1 MRGSVRTRL
10 VLAVVGIF
18 GAAMALILG
27 ASYLLIAG
35 HLRRT
40 LPADEASAVLDGL
53 LAQYG
58 LAVLGMTLLATGGAL
73 LVARR
78 LLGRLSAIREA
89 AARTSGDHL
98 EERLALGGPA
108 DEVRELGD
116 TFDAMLDRLQESITA
131 QRRFIA
137 NASHELRSPLTAIRT
152 EVEVT
157 LSDGSATTGELR
169 AMGERVLDGADELDQ
184 LLAALMVL
192 ARSQRS
198 LVRAEPS
205 TCTVCCARPARP
217 RGAAPSVGRTAWRCR
232 RPATPCSCRAIPRCC
247 VDCSTTCSITRPATG
262 GARARCS
269 SSWCMGEEVQL
280 SVANPGGVP
289 VPPSEVERLREPFQR
304 AERSH
309 AQGSGLG
316 LSIVQAVVEA
326 HHGTLDLSSLPEG
339 GLRVC
344 VTLPLAEAR
353 AHDAAGDPG
362 RLLAGQSTRS
372 LRTADTRAR
381 RFLIRPP
388 PLGGGARPKDRR

>member
-1 MRGSVRTRL
+1 MMRGSMRTRL
-10 VLAVVGIF
+10 VVSVVGIF
-18 GAAMALILG
+18 AAATALILG

-40 LPADEASAVLDGL
+40 LPAAEASAVLDGL

-58 LAVLGMTLLATGGAL
+58 LAVIGMTLLAAGAAL

-78 LLGRLSAIREA
+78 QLARLAAIRDA
-89 AARTSGDHL
+89 AARTSGEHL
-98 EERLALGGPA
+98 EERLALDGPV

-157 LSDGSATTGELR
+157 LSDGAASTGELR

-198 LVRAEPS
+198 LVRPEPVALDGLVRE
-205 TCTVCCARPARP
+205 TAHAAA
-217 RGAAPSVGRTAWRCR
+217 RGARGRSHPVEVLVPEAAPVLIAGDRALLRRLLENLVDNAVRYGRGQSPVVVALER
-232 RPATPCSCRAIPRCC
+232 SGDRA
-247 VDCSTTCSITRPATG
+247 
-262 GARARCS
+262 
-269 SSWCMGEEVQL
+269 QL
-280 SVANPGGVP
+280 TIANPGGVP
-289 VPPSEVERLREPFQR
+289 VPPAEVERLREPFQR

-309 AQGSGLG
+309 GQGSGLG
-316 LSIVQAVVEA
+316 LSIVQAVAEA
-326 HHGTLDLSSLPEG
+326 HGGTLTLTALPEG
-339 GLRVC
+339 GLRVT
-344 VTLPLAEAR
+344 VELPAVAA
-353 AHDAAGDPG
+353 AHERDI
-362 RLLAGQSTRS
+362 LTNS
-372 LRTADTRAR
+372 
-381 RFLIRPP
+381 
-388 PLGGGARPKDRR
+388 